1 MSNASEV
8 TQQELQGQTAIRSG
22 RTLTPRSPGFRGID
36 LPHTGAAGALPW
48 TSGRLPLLLPE
59 LPGNAPLPPPGML
72 SRSRRVFVLPEE
84 IFHADPAAGPASP
97 TSPSLRIGQIQRVSD
112 EAQMTSLLPP
122 PPRPATGALWARAL
136 RACVRACE

>member
-1 MSNASEV
+1 
-8 TQQELQGQTAIRSG
+8 
-22 RTLTPRSPGFRGID
+22 
-36 LPHTGAAGALPW
+36 
-48 TSGRLPLLLPE
+48 
-59 LPGNAPLPPPGML
+59 ML

-122 PPRPATGALWARAL
+122 APTPSNPSAQGARAPSV
-136 RACVRACE
+136 RACV